1 MIITTQDYGQFLI
14 NGVNNYTGTY
24 FSKIVEGLEHD
35 SVQRYLNA
43 TKLSSKVIWERVS
56 EGIIYSNNRHLL
68 FDDSVLDK
76 SGGKKIKFWQDG
88 SILEQS
94 MIQ

>member
-35 SVQRYLNA
+35 SVWRHLNGS
-43 TKLSSKVIWERVS
+43 KLPNKVIWGRV
-56 EGIIYSNNRHLL
+56 GKDIIYSSKGYLM

-76 SGGKKIKFWQDG
+76 SGSKKNRIGKFP
-88 SILEQS
+88 L
-94 MIQ
+94 

>member
-24 FSKIVEGLEHD
+24 FSKIVEGLEHG
-35 SVQRYLNA
+35 SVQRYINGA
-43 TKLSSKVIWERVS
+43 KLSSKVIWERVS
-56 EGIIYSNNRHLL
+56 EDIIYSEAMDICCLMTQFQTKVEARKQNQ
-68 FDDSVLDK
+68 
-76 SGGKKIKFWQDG
+76 QDG
-88 SILEQS
+88 NILEQN

>member
-35 SVQRYLNA
+35 SVWRDLNGS
-43 TKLSSKVIWERVS
+43 KLPSKVIWERVS
-56 EGIIYSNNRHLL
+56 KDIIYSSKGYLM
-68 FDDSVLDK
+68 FDDSVLEK
-76 SGGKKIKFWQDG
+76 VEARKQNQQDG
-88 SILEQS
+88 NILEHN

>member
-35 SVQRYLNA
+35 SVWRHLNGS
-43 TKLSSKVIWERVS
+43 KLPSKVIWERVS
-56 EGIIYSNNRHLL
+56 EDILLRSIKVGVKSSISNSIFFKEISNLK
-68 FDDSVLDK
+68 F
-76 SGGKKIKFWQDG
+76 IKLNFA
-88 SILEQS
+88 
-94 MIQ
+94 